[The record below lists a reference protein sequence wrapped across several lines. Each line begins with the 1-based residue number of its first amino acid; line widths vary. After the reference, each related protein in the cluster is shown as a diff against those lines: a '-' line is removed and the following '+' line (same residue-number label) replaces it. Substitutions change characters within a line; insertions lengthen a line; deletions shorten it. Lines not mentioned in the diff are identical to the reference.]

1 MNKNIIIYSIILIVI
16 VIVIL
21 YINNKNT
28 NTNTNIITI
37 INTNEN
43 DDNYINNDNINDIYD
58 ITNNITYNNIE
69 WVENVLMTHII
80 ISRYR
85 EPDIS
90 NILKPLINKHNVKVF
105 IYNKGDDM
113 PLGIPSHA
121 INVKIIQVPN
131 IGWDSYGYIT
141 HVINNYNNL
150 PDYIF
155 SIHAS
160 SEYLIHKF
168 KLYLTFIYLSK
179 DIAKYSG
186 YKYYYGGDILKVP
199 LNFRIFNHVSASKIN
214 RINNK
219 FEEASIYPL
228 HKWLLSKINNIPSN
242 AIIENDYMLANYFG
256 MFIVNKNSILSYP
269 KSFYSNILDEISVWQ
284 SEVNHYLERSWYVFY
299 S

>member
-1 MNKNIIIYSIILIVI
+1 MLLTLS
-16 VIVIL
+16 IL
-21 YINNKNT
+21 YRNINGNKNT
-28 NTNTNIITI
+28 NTNIYIDI
-37 INTNEN
+37 DVNEN
-43 DDNYINNDNINDIYD
+43 NDHIINDNINDIYD
-58 ITNNITYNNIE
+58 ITNNVTYNNVE

-90 NILKPLINKHNVKVF
+90 NILKPLINKHNVKIF
-105 IYNKGDDM
+105 IYNKGDDI

-121 INVKIIQVPN
+121 VNVKIIQIPN
-131 IGWDSYGYIT
+131 IGWDSYGYIS
-141 HVINNYNNL
+141 HVVNNYNNL

-186 YKYYYGGDILKVP
+186 YKYYYGGNIVKVP
-199 LNFRIFNHVSASKIN
+199 LNFRIFNHISASKIN

-219 FEEASIYPL
+219 FEEASIFPL
-228 HKWLLSKINNIPSN
+228 NKWLMSKINKIPSN
-242 AIIENDYMLANYFG
+242 VIVENDYMMANYYG
-256 MFIVNKNSILSYP
+256 MFIVNKNSILSYS
-269 KSFYSNILDEISVWQ
+269 KSFYTNILNEISVWQ